1 MKIRNKI
8 LYLILCTTSLFGYPF
23 NDNGDGSVTDTFT
36 NLIWQKCSRGQN
48 NDSTCSGTATGA
60 TWKNALLYCKN
71 LNLNS
76 RIWRLP
82 NINELSSLINPAIY
96 SSDIPHIDSV
106 NFPSTQK
113 NVYWSSTT
121 YLWRGEVVSA
131 LTIYFN
137 NGRNEEL
144 NKQYGAYVRCV
155 SGP

>member
-1 MKIRNKI
+1 MKITNKI
-8 LYLILCTTSLFGYPF
+8 LCLILCTTSLFGYPF

-76 RIWRLP
+76 RAWRLP

-96 SSDIPHIDSV
+96 SNDIPHIDSV
-106 NFPSTQK
+106 NFPSTIR
-113 NVYWSSTT
+113 NIYWSSTT
-121 YLWRGEVVSA
+121 DLRSGGIVSA
-131 LTIYFN
+131 LRINFDDGKN
-137 NGRNEEL
+137 DSL
-144 NKQYGAYVRCV
+144 NKHYGAYVRCV